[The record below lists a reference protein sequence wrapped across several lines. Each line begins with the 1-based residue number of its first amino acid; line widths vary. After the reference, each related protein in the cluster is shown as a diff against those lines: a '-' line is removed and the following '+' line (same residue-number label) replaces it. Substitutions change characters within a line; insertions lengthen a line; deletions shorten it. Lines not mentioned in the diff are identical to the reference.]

1 MASQTN
7 EQAFE
12 AAIEKHLCGISS
24 EEWKKL
30 GETAG
35 LYNVG
40 FDSTSATLSAG
51 VFQGSCRKNHA
62 ASLTF
67 PRAGLSGLRV
77 TAAMGVQFRVS
88 PDQRSGCLAL
98 AAA

>member
-24 EEWKKL
+24 EELQKKL

-40 FDSTSATLSAG
+40 FDSAQSTDIVILG
-51 VFQGSCRKNHA
+51 YLMLF
-62 ASLTF
+62 
-67 PRAGLSGLRV
+67 
-77 TAAMGVQFRVS
+77 
-88 PDQRSGCLAL
+88 
-98 AAA
+98 

>member
-30 GETAG
+30 GETAAVYG
-35 LYNVG
+35 AVP
-40 FDSTSATLSAG
+40 FDFA
-51 VFQGSCRKNHA
+51 QGTGSRYCIGNPAKIKRQLHA
-62 ASLTF
+62 QT
-67 PRAGLSGLRV
+67 
-77 TAAMGVQFRVS
+77 Q
-88 PDQRSGCLAL
+88 
-98 AAA
+98 